1 MVLRAFK
8 EEHKELTNKLMEVDK
23 ERLSALAGLKTAEAQ
38 AEDQRKLLYTTE
50 IELAT
55 QKQFVMKMKLK
66 RQLGWPRKLLQLWR

>member
-1 MVLRAFK
+1 M
-8 EEHKELTNKLMEVDK
+8 
-23 ERLSALAGLKTAEAQ
+23 SALAGLKTAEAQ

-66 RQLGWPRKLLQLWR
+66 RQLGWPRKLL